1 MFYLKLNKMSHLIIA
16 LLFQQTHNKKQPD
29 WLNADTLKRLNY
41 IQKTYKVKWWYPTHE
56 MAVLKGGK
64 FAQFILLI
72 LLHGR
77 VLKVTVVEL
86 S

>member
-1 MFYLKLNKMSHLIIA
+1 M
-16 LLFQQTHNKKQPD
+16 
-29 WLNADTLKRLNY
+29 KRLNY

-86 S
+86 SLILERIPLKPVIRAVLNLQVDESFCCMLKASL